1 MRRLLV
7 AMLLVAGCS
16 DDFDPASYLAP
27 GSLRVLAV
35 VADPAEAEP
44 GATSTLTVVTP
55 DLPATPTYEWTVCT
69 QPPPPGSSSID
80 PLCLEADM
88 GTFLEAVAGSGPSAT
103 VTMPADASP
112 TTLGIPDSSG
122 GLYVPVRVRATM
134 NGERLDTMYGLR
146 LSLPALEPVNHNPTI
161 ASVMLV
167 EDPLDASPMNAVEL
181 SADPVTPT
189 PVAVGSEL
197 TLRLTLTADSFEV
210 YPQLGGTPPN
220 TTITMT
226 TEEPRF
232 FWYADAGIFSED
244 TTGAAQPDTQLKL
257 DDAKHHPA
265 RAGDRIN
272 VIVVVRDDRG
282 GTTFAHRY
290 LIVQ

>member
-1 MRRLLV
+1 
-7 AMLLVAGCS
+7 
-16 DDFDPASYLAP
+16 
-27 GSLRVLAV
+27 VLAV
-35 VADPAEAEP
+35 VAEPAEALP

-88 GTFLEAVAGSGPSAT
+88 GSFLEPVGSIGPSAT
-103 VTMPADASP
+103 VTMPDDASP
-112 TTLGIPDSSG
+112 TTLGIPDASG
-122 GLYVPVRVRATM
+122 GLYLPVRVRATM
-134 NGERLDTMYGLR
+134 DNERLDTMYGLR
-146 LSLPALEPVNHNPTI
+146 LSVPQLMSVNHNPTI

-167 EDPLDASPMNAVEL
+167 EDPLDASPMNVVEV

-189 PVAVGSEL
+189 PVAVGTEP

-257 DDAKHHPA
+257 DDPQHHPA

-272 VIVVVRDDRG
+272 LVVVVRDDRG
-282 GTTFAHRY
+282 GTTFTHRY

>member
-1 MRRLLV
+1 MRRLFV

-16 DDFDPASYLAP
+16 NDFDPASYLAP
-27 GSLRVLAV
+27 GALRVLAV

-55 DLPATPTYEWTVCT
+55 DLPDMPSYEWTVCT

-88 GTFLEAVAGSGPSAT
+88 GTFLEAVSGSGPSAT

-112 TTLGIPDSSG
+112 TTLGIPDASG
-122 GLYVPVRVRATM
+122 GLYVPVRVRTTM
-134 NGERLDTMYGLR
+134 DAERLDTMYGLR

-161 ASVMLV
+161 ASVMLI

-189 PVAVGSEL
+189 PVAVGSEP

-257 DDAKHHPA
+257 DDAQHHPA

-272 VIVVVRDDRG
+272 LIVVVRDERG

>member
-1 MRRLLV
+1 MRRWLFAL
-7 AMLLVAGCS
+7 LLVAGCS

-35 VADPAEAEP
+35 VADPAEAAA
-44 GATSTLTVVTP
+44 GMTSTLTVVTP
-55 DLPATPTYEWTVCT
+55 DLPATPAYEWTVCT

-88 GTFLEAVAGSGPSAT
+88 GTFLEPVAGAGPSVV

-112 TTLGIPDSSG
+112 TTLGVPDASG
-122 GLYVPVRVRATM
+122 GLYLPVRVRTTM
-134 NGERLDTMYGLR
+134 NDERLDTMYGLR
-146 LSLPALEPVNHNPTI
+146 LSLPGLEPVNHNPTI
-161 ASVMLV
+161 ASVSLV
-167 EDPLDASPMNAVEL
+167 EEPLDASPMNVVEL

-189 PVAVGSEL
+189 PVAVGSEP

-244 TTGAAQPDTQLKL
+244 TTGAAQPDTKLEL
-257 DDAKHHPA
+257 DDPKHHPP

-272 VIVVVRDDRG
+272 VIVVVRDDRN

-290 LIVQ
+290 LIVK